1 MEQTIKKTK
10 LDYFI
15 DYYAGVGLEKES
27 KEVVTGHCNYLKA
40 SKKLKAAYAT
50 HYAGYLNT
58 LKFTLCER
66 VKPYASKAPSFTAQL
81 ETLAKIKGDKKKTLT
96 QRKKKLDTSYNSKLA
111 ANVADQVC
119 FQINQLLT
127 AFEKASNNLTFKPP
141 RSFYETLAD
150 VRETL
155 SSYRFNKRELW
166 EDFVMPDSQLMLSVQ
181 SRPVVNWAI
190 ELDNAAELAF
200 LALAK
205 FEKSSNPDDK
215 VKFSGIIGKL
225 KTGLCSRLYDDLNGA
240 LLTSPNQTPESN
252 WLDTVSVTDVIR
264 GEYVSVPIGSENLP
278 VALLS
283 AKEEVSRELAETD
296 TRLAYALES
305 ESCRS
310 GIFASIKAMTRDL
323 EKGLSEA
330 IDKTDFLISFF
341 NLNKGA
347 YLQAF
352 LDRAIV
358 KAVEGKGKSD
368 KSHLSELNS
377 LLATHSVIATP
388 NNGES
393 KNAGVMGASELV
405 HYIKFTC
412 PWLTYKAND
421 GGFYESAKWEGLATV
436 HKGEGFP
443 VTMGDNVCLYP
454 PITLIRY
461 LTVKKSIQAQVR
473 ITNRARKRHND
484 GLKTT
489 PPAK

>member
-66 VKPYASKAPSFTAQL
+66 VKPYASKAPSFTAQ
-81 ETLAKIKGDKKKTLT
+81 TLAKIKGDKKKTLT

-141 RSFYETLAD
+141 VAFYETLAD

-155 SSYRFNKRELW
+155 VSYGFNKRDLW
-166 EDFVMPDSQLMLSVQ
+166 QGFNMPDSRLMLSVQ
-181 SRPVVNWAI
+181 SSSVVNWI
-190 ELDNAAELAF
+190 LELDNSAELAF

-240 LLTSPNQTPESN
+240 LVRDTSHEPQPN
-252 WLDTVSVTDVIR
+252 WLDTVSITDLIR
-264 GEYVSVPIGSENLP
+264 GEYVSVPIGSETLP

-283 AKEEVSRELAETD
+283 AREEVSRELSETD

-305 ESCRS
+305 DDVRK
-310 GIFASIKAMTRDL
+310 GIFGGIKAMAAEL
-323 EKGLSEA
+323 ETGLKNCD
-330 IDKTDFLISFF
+330 DKVRFLTDFFVV
-341 NLNKGA
+341 NKNKF
-347 YLQAF
+347 LQAY
-352 LDRAIV
+352 LDRAV
-358 KAVEGKGKSD
+358 AKAIESKGNTDSK
-368 KSHLSELNS
+368 HLTDLNT
-377 LLATHSVIATP
+377 LLSSFSVVINP
-388 NNGES
+388 KNGES
-393 KNAGVMGASELV
+393 KVVGALGASDIV
-405 HYIKFTC
+405 NYVKFVC
-412 PWLTYKAND
+412 PWLSYKPND
-421 GGFYESAKWEGLATV
+421 GGFCESQRWTGPATA
-436 HKGEGFP
+436 HKGDGFP
-443 VTMGDNVCLYP
+443 LVINDKVCLYP
-454 PITLIRY
+454 PLTLMRY
-461 LTVKKSIQAQVR
+461 ITVKKQIQAEVR
-473 ITNRARKRHND
+473 ITNRARKRHNEKIK
-484 GLKTT
+484 GNA
-489 PPAK
+489 PS